1 MEVRVGLQRKL
12 SAKEFMLLNCG
23 VGEDSWESLGLQG
36 DPTGQSWSLE
46 YSLEGLMLKLKLYCF
61 GPLMRRTDSLEKD
74 PDAGKD
80 WRQEKGVTEDE
91 MVGWHHRLDGH
102 EFEQALRV
110 GERQGSLE
118 CCSPWGHKEADT
130 TEQLNWTEPYGK
142 LYENWQVTFLHL
154 QLGASGTVLSLSFW
168 LHWAVHLT
176 QPCIPEKG
184 LERKSRHCCH
194 SIYQSKVFQHRYTF

>member
-1 MEVRVGLQRKL
+1 MKTLESPLD
-12 SAKEFMLLNCG
+12 SKEIIPVNPKG
-23 VGEDSWESLGLQG
+23 NESWVF
-36 DPTGQSWSLE
+36 TG
-46 YSLEGLMLKLKLYCF
+46 
-61 GPLMRRTDSLEKD
+61 RTDAEAETPILWSPDAKNWLIGKD

-80 WRQEKGVTEDE
+80 WRQKEKGTTEDE

-154 QLGASGTVLSLSFW
+154 QLGASGTVLSLSLW